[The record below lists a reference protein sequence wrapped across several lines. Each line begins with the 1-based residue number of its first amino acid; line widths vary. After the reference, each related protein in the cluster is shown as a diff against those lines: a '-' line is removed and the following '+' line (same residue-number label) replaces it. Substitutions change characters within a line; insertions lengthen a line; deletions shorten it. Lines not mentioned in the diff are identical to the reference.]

1 MEQQS
6 SQERNRII
14 DAGLVAGLLVAWRS
28 WYSLQGVW
36 SARLGSLL
44 AFGLRAARWSRGQ
57 TGASDEMP
65 SAAQGFQEGRRT
77 L

>member
-14 DAGLVAGLLVAWRS
+14 DAGLVAGFLVAWRS
-28 WYSLQGVW
+28 WYGVW
-36 SARLGSLL
+36 AARLGSLL
-44 AFGLRAARWSRGQ
+44 AFGLCAARWSRGQ